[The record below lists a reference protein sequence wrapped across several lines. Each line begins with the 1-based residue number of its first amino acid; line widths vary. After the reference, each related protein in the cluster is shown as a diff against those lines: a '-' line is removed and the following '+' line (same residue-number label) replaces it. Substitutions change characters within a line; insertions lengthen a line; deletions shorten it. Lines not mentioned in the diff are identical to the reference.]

1 MPTTKPNANHPSGLT
16 DRTNEPVT
24 PDDQTPNRPTLLPAT
39 HVVMGTQ
46 PRKHPTKTHNNP
58 PQPTKQQAS
67 MKKEIKA
74 RVSDFLVS
82 ESKLSLYLVLLLGSG
97 VWYEAQYS
105 LDVFQW
111 ASFLGLLL
119 VSVIV
124 LSALDS

>member
-1 MPTTKPNANHPSGLT
+1 
-16 DRTNEPVT
+16 
-24 PDDQTPNRPTLLPAT
+24 
-39 HVVMGTQ
+39 
-46 PRKHPTKTHNNP
+46 
-58 PQPTKQQAS
+58 

-82 ESKLSLYLVLLLGSG
+82 ESKLSLYLVLLLGAG
-97 VWYEAQYS
+97 VWYEVVYS